1 METAFI
7 MSTTQHNENE
17 NFGMQIKLLKP
28 AL

>member
-17 NFGMQIKLLKP
+17 NFVMQIKLSRP